1 MSPICP
7 ICHRLLTETSFN
19 RHHLLPK
26 TFGGKETIDLHK
38 MCHQKLH
45 ATFTER
51 EMKNYYHTIERI
63 MENEDMQKFVV
74 WIQNKDPDFYSSNNE
89 TQTRKGK
96 RRR

>member
-1 MSPICP
+1 MSSNCP
-7 ICHRLLTETSFN
+7 LCKRPLTITSVS
-19 RHHLLPK
+19 RHHLVPK
-26 TFGGKETIDLHK
+26 TFGGKDLVDLHK

-63 MENEDMQKFVV
+63 MENEDMQNFVV
-74 WIQNKDPDFYSSNNE
+74 WIKNKDPDFYSSNNE
-89 TQTRKGK
+89 TQARKGK